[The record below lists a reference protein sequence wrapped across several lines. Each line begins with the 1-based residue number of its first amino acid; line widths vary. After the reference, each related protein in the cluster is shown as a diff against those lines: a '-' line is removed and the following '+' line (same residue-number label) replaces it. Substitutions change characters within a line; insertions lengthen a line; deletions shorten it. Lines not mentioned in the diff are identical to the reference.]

1 MGQKNQSSNKTTNM
15 KKKTS
20 PILILA
26 IGIALVC
33 WQRWKTPGNE
43 ETQQPTP
50 TATTNQQPASDNSK
64 PSRSNPTA
72 APAIHYEIPRYENGM
87 APSEQLLKR
96 TAYTAS
102 YNQKTRNPNWV
113 GWVLTAEHTDGP
125 YERKGIKFEEDEEV
139 PAPRARYSDIRESEC
154 GYQRGHLCPAA
165 DNKWSFKTQKE
176 AFLMTNICP
185 QNGDLNQRDWKYLE
199 QDCREWAL
207 KYGKIYI
214 VAGPIF
220 NKKRPKTV
228 GENKVAVPDA
238 FFKVVLMVPESG
250 GKDAKAA
257 GFVYDNKEGHH
268 PASHYQ
274 KTIDEVE
281 RMTHLDFFHQ
291 LDDQIEND
299 IESRHMSL

>member
-1 MGQKNQSSNKTTNM
+1 M
-15 KKKTS
+15 KKKSS
-20 PILILA
+20 PILMLA
-26 IGIALVC
+26 IAIALVC
-33 WQRWKTPGNE
+33 WQQWKTPESNE
-43 ETQQPTP
+43 ETQQAQTTSSSTSSSTNSSTASP
-50 TATTNQQPASDNSK
+50 TA
-64 PSRSNPTA
+64 PSQDAET
-72 APAIHYEIPRYENGM
+72 AIHYEIPQYEAGT
-87 APSEQLLKR
+87 ATTEQILKR
-96 TAYTAS
+96 IAYTAS
-102 YNQKTRNPNWV
+102 YNRKTRNPNWV

-299 IESRHMSL
+299 IESRLMSL

>member
-1 MGQKNQSSNKTTNM
+1 M
-15 KKKTS
+15 KKKSS
-20 PILILA
+20 PILMLA
-26 IGIALVC
+26 IAIALVC
-33 WQRWKTPGNE
+33 WQQWKTPKSNE
-43 ETQQPTP
+43 ETQQAQTTSSSTNSSTNSSTASP
-50 TATTNQQPASDNSK
+50 TA
-64 PSRSNPTA
+64 PSQDAET
-72 APAIHYEIPRYENGM
+72 AIHYEIPQYEAGT
-87 APSEQLLKR
+87 ATTEQILKR

-102 YNQKTRNPNWV
+102 YNRKTRNPNWV

-299 IESRHMSL
+299 IESRLMSL

>member
-1 MGQKNQSSNKTTNM
+1 M
-15 KKKTS
+15 KKKSS
-20 PILILA
+20 PILMLA
-26 IGIALVC
+26 IAIALVC
-33 WQRWKTPGNE
+33 WQQWKTPKSNE
-43 ETQQPTP
+43 KTQQAQTTSSSTSSSTNSSTASP
-50 TATTNQQPASDNSK
+50 TA
-64 PSRSNPTA
+64 PSQDAET
-72 APAIHYEIPRYENGM
+72 AIHYEIPRYEAGT
-87 APSEQLLKR
+87 ATTEQILKR

-102 YNQKTRNPNWV
+102 YNRKTRNPNWV

-299 IESRHMSL
+299 IESRLMSL

>member
-1 MGQKNQSSNKTTNM
+1 M
-15 KKKTS
+15 KKKSS
-20 PILILA
+20 PILMLA
-26 IGIALVC
+26 IAIALVC
-33 WQRWKTPGNE
+33 WQQWKTPESNE
-43 ETQQPTP
+43 ETQQAQTTSSSTNSSTNSSTASP
-50 TATTNQQPASDNSK
+50 TA
-64 PSRSNPTA
+64 PSQDAET
-72 APAIHYEIPRYENGM
+72 AIHYEIPQYEAGTTTT
-87 APSEQLLKR
+87 EQILKR

-139 PAPRARYSDIRESEC
+139 PTPRARYSDIRESEC

-238 FFKVVLMVPESG
+238 FFKVVLMVLESG

-299 IESRHMSL
+299 IESRLMSL

>member
-1 MGQKNQSSNKTTNM
+1 M
-15 KKKTS
+15 KKKSS
-20 PILILA
+20 PILMLA
-26 IGIALVC
+26 IAIALVC
-33 WQRWKTPGNE
+33 WQQWKTPKSNE
-43 ETQQPTP
+43 KTQQAQTTSSSTNSSTASP
-50 TATTNQQPASDNSK
+50 TA
-64 PSRSNPTA
+64 PSQDAET
-72 APAIHYEIPRYENGM
+72 AIHYEIPQYEAGT
-87 APSEQLLKR
+87 ATTEQILKR

-102 YNQKTRNPNWV
+102 YNRKTRNPNWV

-299 IESRHMSL
+299 IESRLMSL

>member
-1 MGQKNQSSNKTTNM
+1 M
-15 KKKTS
+15 KKKSS
-20 PILILA
+20 PILMLA
-26 IGIALVC
+26 IDIALVC
-33 WQRWKTPGNE
+33 WQQWKTPKSNE
-43 ETQQPTP
+43 KTQQAQTTSSSTSSSTNSSTASP
-50 TATTNQQPASDNSK
+50 TA
-64 PSRSNPTA
+64 PSQDAET
-72 APAIHYEIPRYENGM
+72 AIHYEIPRYEAGTTTT
-87 APSEQLLKR
+87 EQILKR
-96 TAYTAS
+96 IAYTAS
-102 YNQKTRNPNWV
+102 YNRKTRNPNWV

-125 YERKGIKFEEDEEV
+125 YERKGIKFEEDQEV

-238 FFKVVLMVPESG
+238 FFKVLLVGYPQQPQAFAYVMRNE
-250 GKDAKAA
+250 A
-257 GFVYDNKEGHH
+257 GSH
-268 PASHYQ
+268 PLSDYQ
-274 KTIDEVE
+274 HTVNEVE
-281 RMTHLDFFHQ
+281 ELTGMDFFPG
-291 LDDQIEND
+291 LDEDVEAAKPHLPPGT
-299 IESRHMSL
+299 R

>member
-1 MGQKNQSSNKTTNM
+1 M
-15 KKKTS
+15 KKKSS
-20 PILILA
+20 PILMLA
-26 IGIALVC
+26 IAIALVC
-33 WQRWKTPGNE
+33 WQQWKTPKSNE
-43 ETQQPTP
+43 ETQQAQTTRSSTNSSTASP
-50 TATTNQQPASDNSK
+50 TA
-64 PSRSNPTA
+64 PSQDAET
-72 APAIHYEIPRYENGM
+72 AIHYEIPRYEAGT
-87 APSEQLLKR
+87 ATTEQILKR

-113 GWVLTAEHTDGP
+113 GWVLTAEHTDGH
-125 YERKGIKFEEDEEV
+125 YERKGIKFEEDQEV
-139 PAPRARYSDIRESEC
+139 PAPRARCSDSRESEC

-299 IESRHMSL
+299 IESRLMSL

>member
-1 MGQKNQSSNKTTNM
+1 M
-15 KKKTS
+15 KKKSS
-20 PILILA
+20 PILMLA
-26 IGIALVC
+26 IAIALVC
-33 WQRWKTPGNE
+33 WQQWKTPKSNE
-43 ETQQPTP
+43 ETQQAQTTSSSTNSSTASP
-50 TATTNQQPASDNSK
+50 TA
-64 PSRSNPTA
+64 PSQDAET
-72 APAIHYEIPRYENGM
+72 AIHYEIPQYEAGT
-87 APSEQLLKR
+87 ATTEQILKR

-139 PAPRARYSDIRESEC
+139 PTPRARYSDIRESEC

-299 IESRHMSL
+299 IESRLMSL

>member
-1 MGQKNQSSNKTTNM
+1 M
-15 KKKTS
+15 KKKSS
-20 PILILA
+20 PILMLA
-26 IGIALVC
+26 IAIALVC
-33 WQRWKTPGNE
+33 WQQWKTPKSNE
-43 ETQQPTP
+43 KTQQAQTTSSSTNSSTNSSTASP
-50 TATTNQQPASDNSK
+50 TA
-64 PSRSNPTA
+64 PSQDAET
-72 APAIHYEIPRYENGM
+72 AIHYEIPQYEAGT
-87 APSEQLLKR
+87 ATTEQILKR

-299 IESRHMSL
+299 IESRLMSL

>member
-1 MGQKNQSSNKTTNM
+1 M
-15 KKKTS
+15 KKKSS
-20 PILILA
+20 PILMLA
-26 IGIALVC
+26 IAIALVC
-33 WQRWKTPGNE
+33 WQQWKTPKSNE
-43 ETQQPTP
+43 ETQQAQTTSSSTNSSTNSSTASP
-50 TATTNQQPASDNSK
+50 TA
-64 PSRSNPTA
+64 PSQDAET
-72 APAIHYEIPRYENGM
+72 AIHYEIPQYEAGT
-87 APSEQLLKR
+87 ATTEQILKR
-96 TAYTAS
+96 IAYTAS
-102 YNQKTRNPNWV
+102 YNRKTRNPNWV

-299 IESRHMSL
+299 IESRLMSL

>member
-1 MGQKNQSSNKTTNM
+1 M
-15 KKKTS
+15 KKKSS
-20 PILILA
+20 PILMLA
-26 IGIALVC
+26 IAIALVC
-33 WQRWKTPGNE
+33 WQQWKTPKSNE
-43 ETQQPTP
+43 ETQQAQTTRSSTNSSTASP
-50 TATTNQQPASDNSK
+50 TA
-64 PSRSNPTA
+64 PSQDAET
-72 APAIHYEIPRYENGM
+72 AIHYEIPQYEAGT
-87 APSEQLLKR
+87 ATTEQILKR

-299 IESRHMSL
+299 IESRLMSL

>member
-1 MGQKNQSSNKTTNM
+1 M
-15 KKKTS
+15 KKKSS
-20 PILILA
+20 PILMLA
-26 IGIALVC
+26 IAIALVC
-33 WQRWKTPGNE
+33 WQQWKTPESNE
-43 ETQQPTP
+43 ETQQAQTTSSSTNSSTNSSTASP
-50 TATTNQQPASDNSK
+50 TA
-64 PSRSNPTA
+64 PSQDAET
-72 APAIHYEIPRYENGM
+72 AIHYEIPQYEAGT
-87 APSEQLLKR
+87 ATTEQILKR

-214 VAGPIF
+214 VAGPIC

-299 IESRHMSL
+299 IESRLMSL

>member
-1 MGQKNQSSNKTTNM
+1 M
-15 KKKTS
+15 KKKSS
-20 PILILA
+20 PILMLA
-26 IGIALVC
+26 IAIALVC
-33 WQRWKTPGNE
+33 WQQWKTPESNE
-43 ETQQPTP
+43 ETQQAQTTRSSTNSSTASP
-50 TATTNQQPASDNSK
+50 TA
-64 PSRSNPTA
+64 PSQDA
-72 APAIHYEIPRYENGM
+72 EIAIHYEIPRYEAGT
-87 APSEQLLKR
+87 ATTEQILKR

-165 DNKWSFKTQKE
+165 DNKWSFKTLKE

-299 IESRHMSL
+299 IESRLMSL